1 MMRTTLWSLIPNPQV
16 LPGLD
21 PDQLAHALMTC
32 LRSSTEDSFNLY
44 NLGLEKAFTSGYPE
58 EFRALVDKVVSG
70 AWSLLL
76 GRGYLGQKPGAHD
89 SSFVVITPQGERW
102 HSGIHYGDY
111 GGISETK
118 PQPPTEQTS
127 KFEPTSDYAPNSED
141 TSVSE
146 EVPASEFVSSQSE
159 SSSESSDP
167 RAVESLMYTDRCQRL
182 LTSGAGYSRN
192 RKRPQDSSL
201 TTTGVLFAAIDLG
214 LQGIADPDDAVHVF
228 GDAIREIGLS
238 QYQERRR
245 TYLREDVPVTVFDHE
260 PLTLAFA
267 NVSANTHTLLLE
279 AADIARNTDRN
290 ANAASYQE
298 IVDSRHLVAALLTA
312 FPKGRQR
319 SGQAQVLS
327 DLKLSVDVLKSALM
341 EFVTAHFS
349 SSDDFE
355 QWALI
360 LGQTFAMQENVPE
373 PAVRKVF
380 EPWIAGYVSDVVRRE
395 DDALGIDVD
404 VQTLCSVIL
413 ARDVSPPLSIGLF
426 GDWGTGKS
434 FFMERMR
441 AEVELATE
449 PSAERSSSKFHT
461 NVAQITFNAW
471 HYVDANLWASL
482 VNHILESLV
491 KHISPT
497 PDDLVVRQK
506 LLGELQT
513 AKELKAEAMEEKS
526 RAENERATIEKQLK
540 DLAKLR
546 TAKQTQL
553 SSLRTEDIWKAVKD
567 DVELK
572 KSLEEA
578 LDNLGL
584 PSFLAGFADLDA
596 IALSAGSLGNRVYA
610 IGLSL
615 LRDKRKFSLLTL
627 IIASLVGVPILA
639 WFLGKWLPAQPWVTT
654 ISSIGAG
661 FATIAAAFAASLR
674 KPIAKV
680 NTYLKK
686 LEAAR
691 NKAFE
696 ILNAKRNEK
705 SEAEITIAGELESIK
720 VTEATAALQLGAAE
734 VQVRSVEAKIR
745 EIDEGRNLAKFIL
758 ARSEAGDYRKHL
770 GLISTIRQDFE
781 NLSKLLQIAGS
792 ETQQPSTVER
802 IILYIDDLDRC
813 SSDRVVDILE
823 AIHLLLAFD
832 LFVVVVGVDPRWL
845 MHSLEERFSAFSEG
859 HVQNHAEDQAW
870 ITTPQDYLEKIFQI
884 PFALRKM
891 SPTGFATLI
900 KGLLPVTAAAPG
912 PASEQSIEGEAM
924 TTSQSNSAQAKP
936 QSSPATP
943 MNYLPTPQGL
953 NSNPVGIP
961 TKAVRQLNQESLTIR
976 TWEVDYATLMSSFI
990 TTPRGAKRFANI
1002 YRLIKAPLSPED
1014 LVAFEGTAASQG
1026 EFRAAML
1033 LLAILTGFPQLSAR
1047 LFRALDGQQTPPIT
1061 PQQIFANVREY
1072 LPESSLTTQLQD
1084 CLNRLGPTDVSLTRQ
1099 TYLKWIPK
1107 VARFSFYTAEVS
1119 EATT

>member
-1 MMRTTLWSLIPNPQV
+1 MMKTTLWSLIPNPQV
-16 LPGLD
+16 LSGLD

-58 EFRALVDKVVSG
+58 ESRGLVDKVVSG

-102 HSGIHYGDY
+102 HASIHYGNY
-111 GGISETK
+111 GGASEITS
-118 PQPPTEQTS
+118 QPPTGGTS
-127 KFEPTSDYAPNSED
+127 KSESTGGDAPTSGAV
-141 TSVSE
+141 TSSNE
-146 EVPASEFVSSQSE
+146 ASASELV
-159 SSSESSDP
+159 SSESETLRGPADS
-167 RAVESLMYTDRCQRL
+167 RSVESLKYTDRCQRL

-192 RKRPQDSSL
+192 RKQPQDSSL
-201 TTTGVLFAAIDLG
+201 TTTGVLFAAIDRG
-214 LQGIADPDDAVHVF
+214 LQGITDPDDAVRVL
-228 GDAIREIGLS
+228 GEAVQESGLS

-260 PLTLAFA
+260 PLTVAFA
-267 NVSANTHTLLLE
+267 NISANTKTLLLE
-279 AADIARNTDRN
+279 AVDIARKTDRN
-290 ANAASYQE
+290 ISAASSQE
-298 IVDSRHLVAALLTA
+298 FIDSRHLVAALLTA
-312 FPKGRQR
+312 FPKGRRR

-341 EFVTAHFS
+341 KFVTDHFS
-349 SSDDFE
+349 SSDDIE
-355 QWALI
+355 QWSLI
-360 LGQTFAMQENVPE
+360 LGQAFAIRETVPE
-373 PAVRKVF
+373 PSDRKAF

-441 AEVELATE
+441 TEIEIATE
-449 PSAERSSSKFHT
+449 PSAEHSSSKFHT

-491 KHISPT
+491 KRIAPAA
-497 PDDLVVRQK
+497 DDLMVRQK

-526 RAENERATIEKQLK
+526 RAENERASIEKQLK
-540 DLAKLR
+540 DLAELR

-567 DVELK
+567 DDELR
-572 KSLEEA
+572 KSLGDA
-578 LDNLGL
+578 LDNLGI
-584 PSFLAGFADLDA
+584 PSFLAGFDDLDA
-596 IALSAGSLGNRVYA
+596 IALSASSLGNRVYA

-615 LRDKRKFSLLTL
+615 LRDKRKFPLLTL
-627 IIASLVGVPILA
+627 IVASLVGVPILA
-639 WFLGKWLPAQPWVTT
+639 WLLGKWLPAQPWVTT

-661 FATIAAAFAASLR
+661 FTTVAVAIAAALR
-674 KPIAKV
+674 EPFAKV
-680 NTYLKK
+680 SSYLKK

-691 NKAFE
+691 NKALE
-696 ILNAKRNEK
+696 VLNAKRNEK
-705 SEAEITIAGELESIK
+705 SATEIKIAGELESIK

-734 VQVRSVEAKIR
+734 VQVRNVEAKIR

-781 NLSKLLQIAGS
+781 NLSRLLQIAGRES
-792 ETQQPSTVER
+792 QNPSTVER

-813 SSDRVVDILE
+813 SSDRVVELLE

-845 MHSLEERFSAFSEG
+845 MHSLEEKFSAFSDH
-859 HVQNHAEDQAW
+859 HVQGYAEDQAW
-870 ITTPQDYLEKIFQI
+870 VTTPQDYLEKIFQI

-900 KGLLPVTAAAPG
+900 RGLLPVTASAP
-912 PASEQSIEGEAM
+912 AFEQSIPGDAPR
-924 TTSQSNSAQAKP
+924 TSQGNFAQERP
-936 QSSPATP
+936 QTTAATP
-943 MNYLPTPQGL
+943 MNDSSTAQSSNA
-953 NSNPVGIP
+953 NSIP
-961 TKAVRQLNQESLTIR
+961 IRTKAVRQLNEESLTIR
-976 TWEVDYATLMSSFI
+976 TWEVDYAALLSSFI
-990 TTPRGAKRFANI
+990 TTPREAKRFANI

-1014 LVAFEGTAASQG
+1014 LVTFEGTAASRG
-1026 EFRAAML
+1026 EFQAAML
-1033 LLAILTGFPQLSAR
+1033 LLAIVTGFPQLSAR
-1047 LFRALDGQQTPPIT
+1047 LFRAFEDQQTPSTT
-1061 PQQIFANVREY
+1061 PQQIFADVRKY
-1072 LPESSLTTQLQD
+1072 LPESSLTAQLQD
-1084 CLNRLGPTDVSLTRQ
+1084 CLTRFPTDVSLTRQ
-1099 TYLKWIPK
+1099 SYLKWIPR

-1119 EATT
+1119 DSTI